1 MTIRDVIVYKIG
13 RIIPDRAWIE
23 LKYYLR
29 FWRRCNLKTPQ
40 TFNEKLQWL
49 KLYDQHDEHTMMV
62 DKYAMKEYVTS
73 IVGPGHVVP
82 VLGVWD
88 CVEDID
94 FEALPE
100 RFVLKVTHDCG
111 GLVICK
117 DKKVLDIDAAKKKLT
132 AALKSD
138 YYIRY
143 REWPYKNVRPRVF
156 AEEYMEDESGV
167 ELKDYK
173 VFNFN
178 GVPYCIQVDFDRF
191 VGHKKNIY
199 TTDWQYMELAYNFPT
214 YPEHQ
219 ISKPEG
225 LKKMLEIAAALSKNE
240 SFVRT
245 DFYEVNGQVYVGEIT
260 FFPVSGY
267 GKFTPEAYD
276 LEFGKRI
283 QLPKEKW
290 VGGKKL

>member
-1 MTIRDVIVYKIG
+1 MKIKDFIVFKIG
-13 RIIPDRAWIE
+13 RLIPDRLWIE
-23 LKYYLR
+23 FKYYLR
-29 FWRRCNLKTPQ
+29 FKKRCNLKNPH

-49 KLYDQHDEHTMMV
+49 KLYDQRSEHTIMV
-62 DKYAMKEYVTS
+62 DKYAMKEYVTKL
-73 IVGPGHVVP
+73 VGPGHVVP

-88 CVEDID
+88 RVEDID
-94 FEALPE
+94 FDALPE
-100 RFVLKVTHDCG
+100 RFVLKTTHDCG

-117 DKKVLDIDAAKKKLT
+117 DKKALDVKVAKEKLS
-132 AALKSD
+132 AALKTD

-143 REWPYKNVRPRVF
+143 REWPYKNVKPRIL

-199 TTDWQYMELAYNFPT
+199 STAWEYMELAYNFPT

-219 ISKPEG
+219 IPRPEG
-225 LKKMLEIAAALSKNE
+225 LDEMLDIAAALSRNE

-245 DFYEVNGQVYVGEIT
+245 DFYVVKGQVYVGEIT

-267 GKFTPEAYD
+267 GKFTPEEYE
-276 LEFGKRI
+276 LQFGNRI
-283 QLPKEKW
+283 QLPKDKW

>member
-1 MTIRDVIVYKIG
+1 MKARDFVVYKVG
-13 RIIPDRAWIE
+13 KLIPDRLWIE
-23 LKYYLR
+23 FKFYLR
-29 FWRRCNLKTPQ
+29 FKKRCNLKHPQ

-49 KLYDQHDEHTMMV
+49 KLYDQRNEHTTMV
-62 DKYAMKEYVTS
+62 DKYAMKEYVTKV
-73 IVGPGHVVP
+73 VGPGHVVP

-88 CVEDID
+88 KVEDID
-94 FEALPE
+94 FDALPD

-117 DKKVLDIDAAKKKLT
+117 DKKHLDIQAAREKLA
-132 AALKSD
+132 AALKAD

-143 REWPYKNVRPRVF
+143 REWPYKNVGPRIF

-199 TTDWQYMELAYNFPT
+199 TTDWTYMELAYNFPT
-214 YPEHQ
+214 YPECQ
-219 ISKPEG
+219 IPKPQG
-225 LKKMLEIAAALSKNE
+225 LDKMLQIAAALSQNE

-245 DFYEVNGQVYVGEIT
+245 DFYVVNGQVYVGEIT

-276 LEFGKRI
+276 LQFGNLI
-283 QLPKEKW
+283 QLPQEKW

>member
-1 MTIRDVIVYKIG
+1 MKIKDFVIY
-13 RIIPDRAWIE
+13 RICKLIPDRTWLE
-23 LKYYLR
+23 LKYFLC
-29 FWRRCNLKTPQ
+29 FKKRCNLKNPQ

-49 KLYDQHDEHTMMV
+49 KLYDQRDEHTVMV
-62 DKYAMKEYVTS
+62 DKYAMKEYVTK

-82 VLGVWD
+82 VLGVWER
-88 CVEDID
+88 VEDID
-94 FEALPE
+94 FDLLPQS
-100 RFVLKVTHDCG
+100 FVLKVTHDCG

-117 DKKVLDIDAAKKKLT
+117 DKKKLDIAAAKAKLA

-143 REWPYKNVRPRVF
+143 REWPYKNVRPRIF
-156 AEEYMEDESGV
+156 AEAYMEDESGV

-178 GVPYCIQVDFDRF
+178 GVPCCIQVDFDRF

-199 TTDWQYMELAYNFPT
+199 STEWEYMELAYNFPT

-219 ISKPEG
+219 IPRPEG
-225 LKKMLEIAAALSKNE
+225 LEKMLEIAAALSKGE

-245 DFYEVNGQVYVGEIT
+245 DFYVVDGHVYVGEIT

-267 GKFTPEAYD
+267 GKFTPEEYD
-276 LEFGKRI
+276 LQFGNRI
-283 QLPKEKW
+283 QLPEEKW

>member
-1 MTIRDVIVYKIG
+1 MVIRDFVVCKIG
-13 RIIPDRAWIE
+13 KLIPDRAWIE
-23 LKYYLR
+23 IKYFLR
-29 FWRRCNLKTPQ
+29 FKKRCNLKNPQ

-49 KLYDQHDEHTMMV
+49 KLYDQRDEHTIMV
-62 DKYAMKEYVTS
+62 DKYAMKEYVTK

-88 CVEDID
+88 RVEDID
-94 FEALPE
+94 FESLPNC
-100 RFVLKVTHDCG
+100 FVLKVTHDCG

-117 DKKVLDIDAAKKKLT
+117 DKKNLAIAAAKAKLS

-143 REWPYKNVRPRVF
+143 REWPYKNVRPRIF
-156 AEEYMEDESGV
+156 AEAYMEDESGV

-191 VGHKKNIY
+191 VSHKKNIY
-199 TTDWQYMELAYNFPT
+199 STDWRYMELAYNFPT

-219 ISKPEG
+219 IPRPEG
-225 LKKMLEIAAALSKNE
+225 LEKMLEIAAALSKEE

-245 DFYEVNGQVYVGEIT
+245 DFYVVNGHVYVGEIT

-267 GKFTPEAYD
+267 GRFFPEEYD
-276 LEFGKRI
+276 LQFGSRI
-283 QLPKEKW
+283 QLPEEKW